1 MEESMDDE
9 SHEGRCTC
17 GEVRYRMNSA
27 PMIVHACHCTECQ
40 RLSGGPFAIN
50 ALVET
55 SHIDLLSGEPVPVPV
70 QGTSGKAQTIM
81 RCPKC
86 QVAVWSH
93 YPGAGPRIAFVR
105 VGTLDQ
111 PGRLPPDIH
120 IYTSTRLPWL
130 ELPPGAKAVDEYYSP
145 MEVWSAESRSR
156 FKSAREAQ
164 SGL

>member
-1 MEESMDDE
+1 MDDM

-55 SHIDLLSGEPVPVPV
+55 SHIDLLSGEPVLVPV
-70 QGTSGKAQTIM
+70 EGTSGKAQTIM

-111 PGRLPPDIH
+111 PDRLPPDIH
-120 IYTSTRLPWL
+120 IYTASKQPWVVL
-130 ELPPGAKAVDEYYSP
+130 DPRIPAVAEYYA
-145 MEVWSAESRSR
+145 AEQHWRPSSLERR
-156 FKSAREAQ
+156 RVLR
-164 SGL
+164 GR